1 MTLPAQNPHSADPA
15 PMPAQPDSSPD
26 VPPESLPDPSPDVP
40 PESSPDPS
48 PDLSPEVRVGLRD
61 AALAVLALLAVL
73 FALHGAAAVVVPLL
87 LGLTLSYALTPLVD
101 QMARLRLPRALAA
114 GLLLSGVVGSMGW
127 IAYTLSDE
135 AAAMVQALPAAA
147 QKLGR
152 SLQGQ
157 RNQGPAGAIDKVQQ
171 AATEIERAA
180 QSGAGASPPPDPG
193 VAKVQIEKPKFNI
206 KDHLWPG
213 ALGLAAAFGQFAVV
227 FFFAYFLLAS
237 GDVFRRKLMKIAGPD
252 FSQRRITL
260 QALVE
265 INDQIQKYLL
275 VQLFT
280 SALVGVATWL
290 AFWWIGLENSA
301 VWGIVAF
308 ALNFIP
314 YFGSIAVTGSSALLA
329 FFQFANFEMAI
340 LVGAVALLITSIE
353 SSIVTPW
360 LAGKAARMNSV
371 AVFVGVLAWG
381 WLWGIWGLFLA
392 VPILMAIKAVCDRVD
407 ALKSVGE
414 LLGD

>member
-1 MTLPAQNPHSADPA
+1 MTLPAQNPQAGAPA
-15 PMPAQPDSSPD
+15 PVPAETDSSP
-26 VPPESLPDPSPDVP
+26 ETH
-40 PESSPDPS
+40 
-48 PDLSPEVRVGLRD
+48 VGLRD
-61 AALAVLALLAVL
+61 VALGVLALLAVL
-73 FALHGAAAVVVPLL
+73 FALQWAAAVVVPVL

-114 GLLLSGVVGSMGW
+114 ALLLSGFLGGMGS
-127 IAYTLSDE
+127 IVYTLSDD
-135 AAAMVQALPAAA
+135 AVDMVQALPAAA

-152 SLQGQ
+152 SLHGQ
-157 RNQGPAGAIDKVQQ
+157 RSQGPADAINKVQQ

-180 QSGAGASPPPDPG
+180 QAGASVSPAPDRG

-206 KDHLWPG
+206 KDYLWPG
-213 ALGLAAAFGQFAVV
+213 ALGLAEAVGQVAVV
-227 FFFAYFLLAS
+227 FFVAYFLLAS
-237 GDVFRRKLMKIAGPD
+237 GDAFRRKLVKLAGPG
-252 FSQRRITL
+252 FGQKKLTL

-265 INDQIQKYLL
+265 INGQIQKYLL

-280 SALVGVATWL
+280 SLLVGVATWL
-290 AFWWIGLENSA
+290 AFWWIGVDNSA

-314 YFGSIAVTGSSALLA
+314 YFGGIAVTGSSALLA
-329 FFQFANFEMAI
+329 FFQFASFEMAI
-340 LVGAVALLITSIE
+340 LVGAVALFITSIE
-353 SSIVTPW
+353 GYLLTPW
-360 LAGKAARMNSV
+360 LAGRAGRMNPL

-407 ALKSVGE
+407 ALKPVGE
-414 LLGD
+414 LLGH